1 MTGADYRTAIGRL
14 VSQLRQNHGLTQA
27 DLAKLL
33 GTSQSA
39 INRIE
44 RGVQNVSLDILA
56 KLSDALDSDLILLG
70 SPKRLSLRVNGGFPL
85 SGKIDTTVLSKYQIL
100 TLGVLN
106 SITHSALEF
115 DSTTVTDSLEWQVI
129 SKQAKLDDVEPY
141 ITPISHRL
149 LSLLD
154 YPSTAGLSKTYSS
167 QIAEYNLASIAAML
181 ARPSE
186 SYLIDTANTN
196 RQFKDFYTQLK
207 YCGAQIETYHE
218 I

>member
-33 GTSQSA
+33 RTSQSA

-44 RGVQNVSLDILA
+44 HGVQNVSLDILA

-85 SGKIDTTVLSKYQIL
+85 SGKIDATALSKYQIL

-106 SITHSALEF
+106 RITHSALEF
-115 DSTTVTDSLEWQVI
+115 DNATVIDSLEWRVI

-154 YPSTAGLSKTYSS
+154 RPSIAGFSKIYSS
-167 QIAEYNLASIAAML
+167 QIAEYNLASITAML

-196 RQFKDFYTQLK
+196 RQYKDFYTQLK

>member
-14 VSQLRQNHGLTQA
+14 VSQLRQNHGFTQT

-39 INRIE
+39 VNRIE
-44 RGVQNVSLDILA
+44 HGVQNVSLDILA

-70 SPKRLSLRVNGGFPL
+70 NPNRLSLRINGGFPL
-85 SGKIDTTVLSKYQIL
+85 SGKVDTTSLSKYQIL
-100 TLGVLN
+100 TLGILN
-106 SITHSALEF
+106 CITHSALEF
-115 DSTTVTDSLEWQVI
+115 DNATVINSLEWRVI
-129 SKQAKLDDVEPY
+129 SKQAKLNDVEPY

-154 YPSTAGLSKTYSS
+154 CPSTAGLSKIYSS
-167 QIAEYNLASIAAML
+167 QIAEYNLVSIATML

-196 RQFKDFYTQLK
+196 RQYKDFYTQLK